1 MLTPTMSACRR
12 SYKRTS
18 DIYHMLQSFLVFAC
32 LLAACTSYA
41 QDIIIK
47 DVNIIPMTSNTVLKN
62 KSVLISQGK
71 IKRIGDYKQMSH
83 AASVTVVD
91 GSNKFLM
98 PGLADMHVHLPV
110 AEAVDTMLLM
120 QAAAGV
126 THIRVMNSK
135 MPQTDLMKKLKK
147 DKKAIAPNVYYSF
160 LVNRNMKYSEA
171 QFDSVMKV
179 VKKDGYDFI
188 KLFSLAD
195 EATFDNLM
203 RSAQKHKII
212 VCGHYPMYQQAGK
225 WTTMDINKLISSGFK
240 SVEHLNGY
248 DRLENDAQLV
258 AAAKQS
264 REKGVFN
271 CPTLDYFV
279 MAYDLQYPDAYKNRI
294 TYQRLPD
301 QIIQRWEQKY
311 ASDLQRAGGKD
322 SVLAAKEKYLPVFAR
337 QQKILKT
344 LADNGGLLL
353 LGADAGNTFQ
363 ASGFN
368 VYEEMQQWSDAG
380 IDNYTILRS
389 ATIVP
394 AMFFNDA
401 SKWGTVEA
409 GKDGDLIIL
418 GSNPLNDI
426 RNIATV
432 ETTIIN
438 GKVYRKEELLK
449 KLL

>member
-1 MLTPTMSACRR
+1 MLKT
-12 SYKRTS
+12 
-18 DIYHMLQSFLVFAC
+18 FLVLTCF
-32 LLAACTSYA
+32 LAAFTGYA

-47 DVNIIPMTSNTVLKN
+47 DVNIIPMTSKTVLKH

-71 IKRIGDYKQMSH
+71 IKRIGDYQQMPP
-83 AASVTVVD
+83 AASAIVVD
-91 GSNKFLM
+91 GNNKFLM

-110 AEAVDTMLLM
+110 AEAVDALLLM
-120 QAAAGV
+120 QTAAGV

-135 MPQTDLMKKLKK
+135 MPQTDLMRRLKN
-147 DKKAIAPNVYYSF
+147 DKGAIAPNVYYSF

-179 VKKDGYDFI
+179 VKNDGYDFI

-195 EATFDNLM
+195 EETFDNLM
-203 RSAQKHKII
+203 RSAAKHKII

-225 WTTMDINKLISSGFK
+225 WTTMDINKLVRSGFK
-240 SVEHLNGY
+240 SIEHLNGY
-248 DRLENDAQLV
+248 DRLEKEDELV

-264 REKGVFN
+264 RVQGVFN

-279 MAYDLQYPDAYKNRI
+279 MAYDLQYPDAYKQRI
-294 TYQRLPD
+294 TYQRLPG
-301 QIIQRWEQKY
+301 QMIQRWEQKY
-311 ASDLQRAGGKD
+311 ANDIQQAGGKD
-322 SVLAAKEKYLPVFAR
+322 SVLAAKEKYQPVFAR

-363 ASGFN
+363 AGGFN

-401 SKWGTVEA
+401 SKWGTVEP

-418 GSNPLNDI
+418 TSNPLEDI

-432 ETTIIN
+432 ETTIVN
-438 GKVYRKEELLK
+438 GNVYKKEDLLK